1 MEIKSRKY
9 FWSQPMSSIA
19 SNIVTYSLSI
29 LIAVKSTGGKSEH
42 FVRLLPLGP
51 SYRLGEVVF
60 T

>member
-9 FWSQPMSSIA
+9 FYSQPMSSIA

-42 FVRLLPLGP
+42 FARLD
-51 SYRLGEVVF
+51 
-60 T
+60 